1 MHHAH
6 PLAVDIAVVLPSQL
20 REEAVRINMLLSEHS
35 GDRVFCFGPDAL
47 PHITLAMAAVPE
59 RSLAGISLDGLR
71 RFLPCEI
78 TVTGIST
85 VTTGSGRRVTGFDL
99 APGEA
104 LLALHRTAVETLA
117 AVAVDEEPDLFLR
130 EGEEDEPSMAGYVR
144 TFLHAPYSPHITL
157 GAGEATD
164 RDTILP
170 LPHWFTVRGAA
181 LCLVGTGGTCRQ
193 VIREIYK

>member
-1 MHHAH
+1 MHLAH
-6 PLAVDIAVVLPSQL
+6 PLAVDIAVVLPSL
-20 REEAVRINMLLSEHS
+20 IREEAIRINRLLLEHS
-35 GDRVFCFGPDAL
+35 GDRTFCFGPEAL

-59 RSLAGISLDGLR
+59 KSLAEISLDDLGRL
-71 RFLPCEI
+71 FPCEI
-78 TVTGIST
+78 AIAGIST
-85 VTTGSGRRVTGFDL
+85 VTTGAGRRVAGFDL
-99 APGEA
+99 APGET
-104 LLALHRTAVETLA
+104 LLALHGAAARTLA

-164 RDTILP
+164 RDTVLS
-170 LPHWFTVRGAA
+170 LPHRFTAHGAA
-181 LCLVGTGGTCRQ
+181 LCLVGTGGTCRK